1 MNFGDRDRMCFI
13 HDWGL
18 YRNWGH
24 NHDWGHCHDWGY
36 HRRLRNLLCG

>member
-24 NHDWGHCHDWGY
+24 NHDWGY